1 MSIARDTVAGATL
14 SIMDIREVRRA
25 RLLQLVH
32 DQKGKGKQRKL
43 AGMIGKAPAQVSQWI
58 NHKRTITEDTA
69 REIESRA
76 RKPAGWMDLDPNA
89 PNTTGN
95 HSLVADGKIKD
106 RDELRACRQKKR

>member
-1 MSIARDTVAGATL
+1 
-14 SIMDIREVRRA
+14 MDIREVRRA

-106 RDELRACRQKKR
+106 RDELRACRQKKKVAAAIDS